1 MYEIA
6 LLLTLLSCIIIGAVA
21 FALVAAASKMAD
33 EVDYR
38 D

>member
-6 LLLTLLSCIIIGAVA
+6 LLLTLLSCIIISAVA
-21 FALVAAASKMAD
+21 VALVTAAAKMAD